1 MLHGLEMVIVMIA
14 LILQN
19 ATLMMVI
26 AVEPMSICSIAQNA
40 NVIGQAPHMFSK
52 FLNLLFFSQNFLC
65 FVFLQGRSFLLR
77 SKMPLFIITERH
89 FAAL

>member
-26 AVEPMSICSIAQNA
+26 AVEAMSICSIAQSA
-40 NVIGQAPHMFSK
+40 NVIGQALHIFSQ
-52 FLNLLFFSQNFLC
+52 FLNIRIYYFFFTKFSLFS
-65 FVFLQGRSFLLR
+65 FVSR
-77 SKMPLFIITERH
+77 
-89 FAAL
+89 